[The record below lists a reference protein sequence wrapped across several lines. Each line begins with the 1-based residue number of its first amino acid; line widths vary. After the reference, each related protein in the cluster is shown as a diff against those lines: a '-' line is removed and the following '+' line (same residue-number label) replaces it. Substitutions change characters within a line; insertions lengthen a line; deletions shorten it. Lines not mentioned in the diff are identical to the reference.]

1 MANINLFKR
10 NAPLATKFARSAAL
24 VISIIYGASSAIDFL
39 PEEEYSAEQKQ
50 TLSAVFQDSLDI
62 SVIHYKVSAISDY
75 IIEKDH
81 SDALTLGNTI
91 HLHSRFTK
99 KESDPYNVGPWLFV
113 HENAHIWQ
121 NQNCNVRK
129 HSLFNALADSFADS
143 QHNDNIHYSYKLD
156 ENKDL
161 SDYNHEQQ
169 ASIIADYSRIKG
181 GEHPVWLDINQNHKR
196 DMHLYEAVL
205 KRFHQDPSYIKAH
218 CENIPYSQ
226 PQI

>member
-1 MANINLFKR
+1 MTDFTLFKR
-10 NAPLATKFARSAAL
+10 DAPLSIKCARSAAL
-24 VISIIYGASSAIDFL
+24 VFTLLAAGGLTIDFL

-62 SVIHYKVSAISDY
+62 SVIHYKVSAVSDY
-75 IIEKDH
+75 IIEKNH
-81 SDALTLGNTI
+81 SDAFTLGNTI
-91 HLHSRFTK
+91 YFHSRFTK
-99 KESDPYNVGPWLFV
+99 KEADPYNVGSWIFV

-129 HSLFNALADSFADS
+129 HSLFNAVADGFTDS
-143 QHNDNIHYSYKLD
+143 QHNDNIPYRYKLD
-156 ENKDL
+156 EDKDL

-181 GEHPVWLDINQNHKR
+181 GEHPVWLDMNQNHKQ

-205 KRFHQDPSYIKAH
+205 KRLHQDPSYIQGH